1 MGEGGGLEGGGRTR
15 GIGKGRR
22 GVKRVHLF
30 ICPVK
35 KQTKKEN
42 MLNMPHIEYMLRHY
56 QKFGLF
62 YILLLTDE

>member
-30 ICPVK
+30 MCPVK
-35 KQTKKEN
+35 KNKRKRKIT
-42 MLNMPHIEYMLRHY
+42 
-56 QKFGLF
+56 
-62 YILLLTDE
+62 